1 MVSEKNYAEAFF
13 AVFRRKLRIFAR
25 KKDPF
30 DLRKKVPLISRK
42 KAFFTTEKGCFGPR

>member
-1 MVSEKNYAEAFF
+1 MVSEKNNAGAFF
-13 AVFRRKLRIFAR
+13 TVFHRKLKNFGR

-30 DLRKKVPLISRK
+30 ALRKKVPLISRK

>member
-1 MVSEKNYAEAFF
+1 MVSEKNYATPFF
-13 AVFRRKLRIFAR
+13 AVFHRKFKNFGR
-25 KKDPF
+25 KKRPF